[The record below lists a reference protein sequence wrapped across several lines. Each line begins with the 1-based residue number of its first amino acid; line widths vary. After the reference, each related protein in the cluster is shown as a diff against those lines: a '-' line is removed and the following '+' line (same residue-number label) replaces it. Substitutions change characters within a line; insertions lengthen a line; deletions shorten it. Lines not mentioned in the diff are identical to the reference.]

1 MSSTSALAAPAER
14 IAAALDEH
22 FDPSAAAVRQ
32 VLAVAEEAGEFVG
45 AYRRAAGL
53 ARRAGSHADVRAE
66 LADVVTTAAL
76 AAAER
81 GWHVF
86 PLVPGGKRP
95 AFPDHPAVRCDRA
108 DPRCRA
114 GHVGWEQRATTD
126 PDRIRRGWARA
137 PFNVGIACGP
147 SGLVVVDL
155 DVPKTIDDTAPAGWA
170 EQGAT
175 CGLDVLLLL
184 ADAAGQPAPV
194 DTHTVTTPSGGTHL
208 YYRAPDGVQL
218 RNTEGETG
226 CGLGWKVDTRAH
238 GGYVVAAGSIIN
250 GRPYATTDSRDP
262 VLLPGWLAG
271 ALTPAQLPAPAAPV
285 RLPTSTR
292 RDRYLT
298 TAVAAELAR
307 VEGAPPGERNRTLYV
322 AAAALGQLV
331 AGGALTEDYVRDAL
345 MHAAAAALAAGA
357 YSPTQ
362 LHATITSGLRA
373 GAKRPRTVAA

>member
-1 MSSTSALAAPAER
+1 MTTRDLVT
-14 IAAALDEH
+14 AALD
-22 FDPSAAAVRQ
+22 AA
-32 VLAVAEEAGEFVG
+32 
-45 AYRRAAGL
+45 
-53 ARRAGSHADVRAE
+53 D
-66 LADVVTTAAL
+66 
-76 AAAER
+76 R
-81 GWHVF
+81 GWHVI

-95 AFPDHPAVRCDRA
+95 AFPDHPAERCDRA

-126 PDRIRRGWARA
+126 PARIRRGWARA
-137 PFNVGIACGP
+137 PFNVGIATGR

-155 DVPKTIDDTAPAGWA
+155 DVPKTIEDTAPVGWA

-175 CGLDVLLLL
+175 CGLDVLLLV
-184 ADAAGQPAPV
+184 ADTIGQPPPV

-208 YYRAPDGVQL
+208 YYQAPAGVQL

-226 CGLGWKVDTRAH
+226 CGLGWKVDTRAY
-238 GGYVVAAGSIIN
+238 GGYVVAAGSTIH
-250 GRPYATTDSRDP
+250 GRRYTTTDHRDP
-262 VLLPGWLAG
+262 LPLPGWLTG
-271 ALTPAQLPAPAAPV
+271 ALTPAPLPAPAAPV

-307 VEGAPPGERNRTLYV
+307 VEGAPRGERNRTLYV
-322 AAAALGQLV
+322 AATALGQLV
-331 AGGALTEDYVRDAL
+331 AGEVLAEDYVRDAL